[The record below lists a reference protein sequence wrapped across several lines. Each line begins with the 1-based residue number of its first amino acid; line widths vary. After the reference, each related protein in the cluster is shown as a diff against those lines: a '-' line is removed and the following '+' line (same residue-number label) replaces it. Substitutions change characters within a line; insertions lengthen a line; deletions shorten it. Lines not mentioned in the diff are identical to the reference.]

1 MTAHKGKIG
10 GLPSGRVR
18 VTARRSSAITNIF
31 LPLLYVVLFLLAGAA
46 AGAARNAP
54 LADPVWGAFDRL
66 IAKSHASMMVA
77 PNVAVSTARTAATI
91 AEQHK
96 SAPRY
101 RSALATALWLEAE
114 GLSRTQQLSSARAAI
129 AQASQ
134 LIAGDNRL
142 SKLHGDLALSR
153 GGIAEASGDLGLAL
167 KNYQQA
173 HAIFVRLKIPRW
185 QAVALLE
192 LGGLY
197 DKARDYAREIRYYR
211 EAAQVYS
218 GDTSI
223 TLAATNN
230 LGFAYLQMGR
240 YSQSIPFFQKALSIA
255 ESLKSPVLE
264 TRILNNISISYA
276 RLEKLPEAQQ
286 AADRSLIL
294 AGHDEASEEKRV
306 ALGGEAEIQYRRGNF
321 AAAAADL
328 LQVFHG
334 LNLRT
339 TTPAYRDIHEVAYK
353 VYRTVGNLPL
363 AIAHLEA
370 FKRLD
375 DQGRSLAASA
385 NLALLGAQFDFA
397 RQDFEIERLKSAEL
411 ARDIRLRKS
420 QAEIQAFVFAGIV
433 FAVIVLL
440 GWIAWRHALLSRHRN
455 AIAQK
460 NIELTRT
467 LTERNTEIERRIDVE
482 SHLRMA
488 VQAAQQASRAKS
500 HFLANMSHELRTP
513 LNAIIGFSELMLSGR
528 MKPEKMRDYAADI
541 LEGGRHLLAVL
552 NNVLDMARIEA
563 GKVELEDQIVRL
575 GDVVN
580 HAIAVLGGPD
590 AHAGKDLRSAGDGN
604 IFVRADEVRLRQAI
618 INLVSNAVKFTRDG
632 GLIEIRV
639 ERVWDGV
646 DLIVQDNGE
655 GIPEDKLPVIMEPF
669 GQAESTYARVHG
681 GVGLGLPIVK
691 SLAELHGGRFTV
703 ESEHGKGTV
712 ARIHLPEDRV
722 IGGDNQGVAP
732 DGLAARVTSMA

>member
-1 MTAHKGKIG
+1 MTSHRGKIV
-10 GLPSGRVR
+10 GLPPGRAGLC
-18 VTARRSSAITNIF
+18 ARRNSVLANSF
-31 LPLLYVVLFLLAGAA
+31 LALLSGALLLLAGVSAS
-46 AGAARNAP
+46 AARNAP
-54 LADPVWGAFDRL
+54 FTDPVWGVFDKL
-66 IAKSHASMMVA
+66 IAKSHASMLVA
-77 PNVAVSTARTAATI
+77 PDVAVSTARAAANI

-96 SAPRY
+96 STPRY

-114 GLSRTQQLSSARAAI
+114 GLSRTRHLSSARAAI
-129 AQASQ
+129 TQASQ
-134 LIAGDNRL
+134 LVESNNHL

-173 HAIFVRLKIPRW
+173 HAIFLRLKIPRW

-240 YSQSIPFFQKALSIA
+240 YSQSIPFFQKALGIA

-264 TRILNNISISYA
+264 SGILNNIAVSYA
-276 RLEKLPEAQQ
+276 RLEKLTEAQQ
-286 AADRSLIL
+286 AADRSLML
-294 AGHDEASEEKRV
+294 VGHDEASEEKRV
-306 ALGGEAEIQYRRGNF
+306 ALGAEAEIQYRRGNF

-328 LQVFHG
+328 LRVFRD
-334 LNLRT
+334 LNLKT
-339 TTPAYRDIHEVAYK
+339 TTPAYRDIHEIAYK

-397 RQDFEIERLKSAEL
+397 RQDLEIEHLKSAEL

-440 GWIAWRHALLSRHRN
+440 GWTAWRHALVSRHRN

-460 NIELTRT
+460 NVDLMRT
-467 LTERNTEIERRIDVE
+467 LTERNTEIERRIDLE
-482 SHLRMA
+482 SHLRLA
-488 VQAAQQASRAKS
+488 AQAAQQASRAKS

-513 LNAIIGFSELMLSGR
+513 LNAIIGFSELMLGGR
-528 MKPEKMRDYAADI
+528 LKPEKMRDYAADI

-563 GKVELEDQIVRL
+563 GKVELEDQVVRL
-575 GDVVN
+575 GDVIN
-580 HAIAVLGGPD
+580 HAISVLGGPS
-590 AHAGKDLRSAGDGN
+590 AHAGKDVRSSGEAD
-604 IFVRADEVRLRQAI
+604 IHVRVDEVRLRQAV
-618 INLVSNAVKFTRDG
+618 INLVSNAVKFTADG
-632 GLIEIRV
+632 GLIEVRV

-646 DLIVQDNGE
+646 DVVVQDNGE

-669 GQAESTYARVHG
+669 GQAENTYARVHG

-703 ESEHGKGTV
+703 ESERGKGTV
-712 ARIHLPEDRV
+712 ARIHLPKDRV
-722 IGGDNQGVAP
+722 VDPENADTASDELVTRA
-732 DGLAARVTSMA
+732 TSMA